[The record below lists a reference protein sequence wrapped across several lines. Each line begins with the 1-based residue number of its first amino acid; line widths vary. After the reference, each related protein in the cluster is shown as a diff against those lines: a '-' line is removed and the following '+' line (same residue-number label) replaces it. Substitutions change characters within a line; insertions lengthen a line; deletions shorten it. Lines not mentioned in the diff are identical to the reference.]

1 MIPKFLFQIWLVG
14 VGIMCGPVIVIF
26 IITIQITSNWP
37 QYNDGLSQT
46 CCFFWS
52 CQMWLPLWCF
62 GKRKKKEIC
71 FWRDSFGSKLESR
84 DWWGYKFICVCV
96 CLYLYLFKRKRTREK
111 AKLREK
117 EYVRVFVCVPAII
130 QQLFMLT
137 CVYVWC
143 VCAFSCLCV
152 PIPTCDCV
160 YVLPWV
166 LWAFT
171 AEKFNFSCHSP
182 ISLPNSCLDLS
193 VVCLCACVCLRVC
206 TV

>member
-1 MIPKFLFQIWLVG
+1 
-14 VGIMCGPVIVIF
+14 MCGPVIVIF
-26 IITIQITSNWP
+26 IITIQITSSWP

-46 CCFFWS
+46 CCFVWS

-62 GKRKKKEIC
+62 GKRKKKRFAFEETALAVN
-71 FWRDSFGSKLESR
+71 WRAGTGGDISL
-84 DWWGYKFICVCV
+84 YVCV

-137 CVYVWC
+137 CVYVWR

-152 PIPTCDCV
+152 PILTCDCV